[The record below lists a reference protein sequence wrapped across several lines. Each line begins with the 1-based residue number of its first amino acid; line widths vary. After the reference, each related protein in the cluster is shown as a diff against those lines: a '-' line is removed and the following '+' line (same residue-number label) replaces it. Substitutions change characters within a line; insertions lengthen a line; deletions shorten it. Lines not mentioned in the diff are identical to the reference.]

1 MKKTIR
7 DLARFLQLSE
17 ATLYHKKK
25 TRPKEWHLL
34 WNGWCDYIDLS
45 KSEN

>member
-7 DLARFLQLSE
+7 DLAKFLQLSE

-25 TRPKEWHLL
+25 TRPKEWCLL
-34 WNGWCDYIDLS
+34 WNGWCGHIDSL
-45 KSEN
+45 KSEK